1 MNLTSH
7 QTKFLSGEVICPGD
21 KSISQRIVILGSLLN
36 CDMKVKGFLNA
47 YDPNSTLNALNKI
60 GAAIEKHED
69 KVFLQKRKNS
79 FKSSLEDLDL
89 GNSGTGM
96 RLMMGLISGLQI
108 KAKLIGDSS
117 LSNRPMLRVIKPLE
131 EMGASIKSNNGKAP
145 IEILKSS
152 IGNLS
157 LIHISEPTRPY

>member
-1 MNLTSH
+1 MNLTSNH
-7 QTKFLSGEVICPGD
+7 TKFLNGEVICPGD
-21 KSISQRIVILGSLLN
+21 KSISQRVVILGSLLN
-36 CDMKVKGFLNA
+36 CDMQIRGFLNA
-47 YDPNSTLNALNKI
+47 NDPNSTLNALNKI
-60 GAAIEKHED
+60 GAGIGKQGD
-69 KVFLQKRKNS
+69 RVFLYKRKNS

-131 EMGASIKSNNGKAP
+131 EKGALIKSNKVKAH
-145 IEILKSS
+145 IEIK
-152 IGNLS
+152 
-157 LIHISEPTRPY
+157 